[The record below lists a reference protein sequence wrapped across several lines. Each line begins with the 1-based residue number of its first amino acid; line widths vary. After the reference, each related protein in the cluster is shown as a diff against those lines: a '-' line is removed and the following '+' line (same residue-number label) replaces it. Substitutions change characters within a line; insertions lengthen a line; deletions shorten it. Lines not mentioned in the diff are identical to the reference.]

1 MCRRPP
7 RSTLT
12 DTLFP
17 YTTLFRSPARPI
29 LKGVDLDVAP
39 GRKLAVV
46 GHSVAGK
53 STLSRLL
60 YRFYDVTSGRI
71 TIDGQ
76 DIRHVTQQ
84 SLRGAIGIVPQ
95 DTVLFNDSI
104 GYNIGYGRDGAT
116 RAEVEAAARGA
127 AIHALIMSLPHRYES
142 EVGERGLKL
151 SGGEKQRV
159 DRKSTRLN
167 SSH

>member
-1 MCRRPP
+1 MNRRPP
-7 RSTLT
+7 RSTRT

-17 YTTLFRSPARPI
+17 YTTLFRSPAEVTDAPDARELSVSGAHVRFEDVVFAYDPERPI
-29 LKGVDLDVAP
+29 LKGISFDVPP

-46 GHSVAGK
+46 GRSGAGK

-60 YRFYDVTSGRI
+60 YRFYDVTAGRI

-76 DIRHVTQQ
+76 DIR
-84 SLRGAIGIVPQ
+84 S
-95 DTVLFNDSI
+95 
-104 GYNIGYGRDGAT
+104 
-116 RAEVEAAARGA
+116 
-127 AIHALIMSLPHRYES
+127 
-142 EVGERGLKL
+142 
-151 SGGEKQRV
+151 

>member
-1 MCRRPP
+1 MRISDWSSDVCSSDLSGGHVRFENVVFAY
-7 RSTLT
+7 
-12 DTLFP
+12 D
-17 YTTLFRSPARPI
+17 PARPI

-46 GHSVAGK
+46 GHSGAGK

-84 SLRGAIGIVPQ
+84 SLSGALGIVPQ

-104 GYNIGYGRDGAT
+104 GHNIGYGRDGAA
-116 RAEVEAAARGA
+116 RAGVARKRVTAGTGGA
-127 AIHALIMSLPHRYES
+127 
-142 EVGERGLKL
+142 VQGETG
-151 SGGEKQRV
+151 
-159 DRKSTRLN
+159 
-167 SSH
+167 